1 MARPRVLIVGAGF
14 AGFHCAPET
23 AGKYLSAAEARQ
35 TAERILARDQ
45 EGWLT

>member
-1 MARPRVLIVGAGF
+1 MLPDPVSGILAGQ
-14 AGFHCAPET
+14 ET